1 MMKIVADLHIHT
13 VASGHAYSTIKENL
27 VAARE
32 MGLEMIAITDHGPS
46 LPGAPC
52 LSYFSYM
59 RILPQQDEG
68 VEILA
73 GVEANI
79 LEDGVLDLP
88 ERYLGMLDIVLAG
101 FHPPSWEGGSQG
113 ENTRAM
119 INAIKNP
126 YVDIIVHPGNPQY
139 PIDIE
144 AVVDAALEYDTI
156 LEINNNSLTEGVRKG
171 SREVCSL
178 IARECA
184 EKNATVALGS
194 DAHYV
199 DRVGKVDLAV
209 ELVQDAGIKEE
220 QIFNTSTEKIKTYLR
235 GKGKLDKRY

>member
-1 MMKIVADLHIHT
+1 MKIVADLHIHT

-27 VAARE
+27 IAARE
-32 MGLEMIAITDHGPS
+32 AGLEMIAITDHGPS

-52 LSYFSYM
+52 LSYFSYLQ
-59 RILPQQDEG
+59 ILPEEDEG

-73 GVEANI
+73 GAEANI
-79 LEDGVLDLP
+79 LEDGVIDLP
-88 ERYLGMLDIVLAG
+88 DRYLNLLDIVLAG
-101 FHPPSWEGGSQG
+101 FHPPSWKGGSQA
-113 ENTRAM
+113 ENTKAM

-139 PIDIE
+139 PIDID
-144 AVVDAALEYDTI
+144 AVIEAALEYDTI

-184 EKNATVALGS
+184 EKNVTVALGS

-199 DRVGKVDLAV
+199 DRVGKLDLAV
-209 ELVQDAGIKEE
+209 ELALEAGIKEE

-235 GKGKLDKRY
+235 GKGKLDRRY

>member
-1 MMKIVADLHIHT
+1 MKIVADLHIHT

-32 MGLEMIAITDHGPS
+32 AGLEMIAITDHGPS

-52 LSYFSYM
+52 LSYFSYLQ
-59 RILPQQDEG
+59 ILPEEDEG

-79 LEDGVLDLP
+79 LEDGALDLP
-88 ERYLGMLDIVLAG
+88 DRYLNLLDIVLAG
-101 FHPPSWEGGSQG
+101 FHPPSWKGGSQA

-139 PIDIE
+139 PIDID
-144 AVVDAALEYDTI
+144 AVIEAALEYDTI

-184 EKNATVALGS
+184 EKNVTVALGS

-199 DRVGKVDLAV
+199 DRVGNLDLAV
-209 ELVQDAGIKEE
+209 ELALEAGIKEE
-220 QIFNTSTEKIKTYLR
+220 QIFNTSTKKIKAYLR
-235 GKGKLDKRY
+235 GKGKLDRRY